1 MDYTKQ
7 NRKEF
12 RVKVLKDQLKTCLR
26 QFHDKAQQWIN
37 TVKSITE
44 NSISAENQRIHPNQI
59 MADLKQINY
68 QRAYLEFKIQAAEKD
83 RKLPLPMD
91 LKQKMLK
98 AELSVDFQKEFPQE
112 YKIFTSQLKQK
123 LSSKPY
129 RPVQKIIKPKN
140 AQKLKIP
147 WRLEITDKIPSKKK
161 PRKPS
166 PAVSTIMRAI
176 QSHERTFKDHRGYY
190 QPPMFTKAKVEKMFS
205 IYIPIKRFTKV
216 KERLNSMA
224 KRKKLGRAKSIKKA
238 RKGKLKIDIRQV
250 TEFSFRTTIRRTR
263 YLPRI
268 KIFIYYF
275 PNRTLS

>member
-1 MDYTKQ
+1 MNCTKK

-12 RVKVLKDQLKTCLR
+12 RVKILKDQLKTCLT
-26 QFHDKAQQWIN
+26 QFHEKAQEWLK
-37 TVKSITE
+37 TVKAITE
-44 NSISAENQRIHPNQI
+44 NSISAEIKRIHPNQI
-59 MADLKQINY
+59 MADLKKINY

-83 RKLPLPMD
+83 HKLPLPMD

-112 YKIFTSQLKQK
+112 YQIFTSKLKHK

-129 RPVQKIIKPKN
+129 RPVQKAKPKN
-140 AQKLKIP
+140 SQKLKIP
-147 WRLEITDKIPSKKK
+147 WRLEITEVSPKKK

-176 QSHERTFKDHRGYY
+176 QSHDRTFKDHRGYY

-205 IYIPIKRFTKV
+205 IYIPIKRFTKL
-216 KERLNSMA
+216 KERLNSIA

-238 RKGKLKIDIRQV
+238 RKGKKGKNLAIDV
-250 TEFSFRTTIRRTR
+250 PNLLFRITIRRTR
-263 YLPRI
+263 YLPRL
-268 KIFIYYF
+268 KRKRFL
-275 PNRTLS
+275 NRVLN

>member
-1 MDYTKQ
+1 MNYTKK

-12 RVKVLKDQLKTCLR
+12 RVQVLKDQLRTCMK
-26 QFHDKAQQWIN
+26 QFHDKAQQWID
-37 TVKSITE
+37 TVKSISE
-44 NSISAENQRIHPNQI
+44 HSISAENKRIHPNQI

-83 RKLPLPMD
+83 HKLPLPMD

-147 WRLEITDKIPSKKK
+147 WRLEITDKLPSKKK
-161 PRKPS
+161 PKKPS

-176 QSHERTFKDHRGYY
+176 QSHERSFKDHRGYY

-205 IYIPIKRFTKV
+205 IYIPPKRFIRV
-216 KERLNSMA
+216 KERLNSIA

-238 RKGKLKIDIRQV
+238 RKGKIKHVIQV

-263 YLPRI
+263 HLPRI
-268 KIFIYYF
+268 RRKIYF
-275 PNRTLS
+275 PNRALS